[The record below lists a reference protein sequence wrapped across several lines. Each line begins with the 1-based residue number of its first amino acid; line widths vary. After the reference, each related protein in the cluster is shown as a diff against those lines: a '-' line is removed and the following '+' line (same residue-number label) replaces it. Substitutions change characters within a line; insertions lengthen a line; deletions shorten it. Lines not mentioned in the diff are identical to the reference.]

1 MEVNKMLKTIKQIHK
16 DYIIMVKIGNFYHVY
31 GKDAY
36 IISYIFD
43 YRLKEEKGTYT
54 AGFPINSLNKIMAHL
69 EELKINY
76 ITLDKRNN
84 YDVDEKLDNK
94 NLNNY
99 SKYYEKARKQVVYK
113 IKIEKIHNYMK
124 ENINKKECKE
134 IILKIEEM
142 INERRKI
149 SSN

>member
-1 MEVNKMLKTIKQIHK
+1 MEVNKMIKTIKQIHK
-16 DYIIMVKIGNFYHVY
+16 EDILMIKVGTFYHVY

-43 YRLKEEKGTYT
+43 YKLKEEKDTYV
-54 AGFPINSLNKIMAHL
+54 AGFPINSLNKVMAHL

-84 YDVDEKLDNK
+84 YDIEEQSNNK

-99 SKYYEKARKQVVYK
+99 AKYYEKARKQITYK
-113 IKIEKIHNYMK
+113 IRVEKIYNYMK

-134 IILKIEEM
+134 IILKV
-142 INERRKI
+142 
-149 SSN
+149 

>member
-1 MEVNKMLKTIKQIHK
+1 MEINKMIKTIKQIHK
-16 DYIIMVKIGNFYHVY
+16 EDVVMIKIGNFYHVY

-36 IISYIFD
+36 ILSYIFD
-43 YRLKEEKGTYT
+43 YKLKEEKDTYS
-54 AGFPINSLNKIMAHL
+54 AGFPINSVNKIMAHL

-76 ITLDKRNN
+76 ILLDRRNN
-84 YDVDEKLDNK
+84 YEVDQQSDNK

-99 SKYYEKARKQVVYK
+99 SKYYEKARKYLTYK
-113 IKIEKIHNYMK
+113 IKVEKIYNYMK

-134 IILKIEEM
+134 IILKVEEM
-142 INERRKI
+142 INERGKV